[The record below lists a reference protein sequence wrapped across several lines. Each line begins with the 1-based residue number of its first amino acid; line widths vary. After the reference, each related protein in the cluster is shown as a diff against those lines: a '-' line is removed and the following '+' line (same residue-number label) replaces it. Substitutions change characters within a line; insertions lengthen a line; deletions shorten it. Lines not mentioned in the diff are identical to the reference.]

1 MKAAVGAASVLLA
14 LAGGLSAVAAPE
26 KPTPQPAMFT
36 AYLPPAEEHCC
47 TIALPG
53 GRIGFGMLTIP
64 DRTSVFVVDSTPT
77 LICCTS
83 SSPSVQAIPADAL
96 PIPDPDEF

>member
-1 MKAAVGAASVLLA
+1 MSVPVDRGECLPLLRGGAERSVKAAAGAASVLLA

-64 DRTSVFVVDSTPT
+64 D
-77 LICCTS
+77 
-83 SSPSVQAIPADAL
+83 
-96 PIPDPDEF
+96 PDEFREKAV